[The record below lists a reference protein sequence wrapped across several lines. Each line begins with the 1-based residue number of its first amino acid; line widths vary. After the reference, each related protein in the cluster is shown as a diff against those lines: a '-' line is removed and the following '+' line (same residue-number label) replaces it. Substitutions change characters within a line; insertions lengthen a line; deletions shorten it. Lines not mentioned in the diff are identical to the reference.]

1 MKPFATAF
9 FAPAWFHVTSN
20 MRPNMRHLLALV
32 TLLLLTSA
40 VGFSETKEI
49 VAEGAYHMGDGE
61 TPSVAESRALLQA
74 KRLAVEQ
81 AGTYVESY
89 SKVKHLQLT
98 EDEIQVL
105 ASGLMEV
112 TILDKKRSIAGDGFN
127 FSVKIRAIVHPDK
140 MEEMAMRVKEKSAVV
155 DYKKVQEAYDNSQK
169 EIEALKRQLSQAKNE
184 QEKAKVEARI
194 TDEERSF
201 QAHEW
206 IEKGEK
212 YWLNDQNDAAI
223 EAYTKAI
230 GLRPNHAKAYYL
242 RGSANQEKKQYDEAI
257 EDYDKAIAL
266 DPSHADAY
274 LSRGAVFAEKRQ
286 YDKAVTNLQRACHLG
301 DELGCTLMEQE
312 LKRKM
317 LLEWDPLKAP
327 EGFDFNKEYE
337 KELKKLKQRH

>member
-1 MKPFATAF
+1 MKSFTVAAL
-9 FAPAWFHVTSN
+9 FAPVLIHVPFNTRS
-20 MRPNMRHLLALV
+20 NMRHLVALV
-32 TLLLLTSA
+32 TLLLLVPA

-74 KRLAVEQ
+74 KRVAVER

-89 SKVKHLQLT
+89 SKVKNLQLT

-140 MEEMAMRVKEKSAVV
+140 MEEMVKRVKEKSVV
-155 DYKKVQEAYDNSQK
+155 GDYKKVQEAYDKSQK
-169 EIEALKRQLSQAKNE
+169 EIETLKSQLAQANNE
-184 QEKAKVEARI
+184 QDKNRVEARI

-201 QAHEW
+201 QANEW
-206 IEKGEK
+206 LEKGEQ

-230 GLRPNHAKAYYL
+230 GLRANHAKAYYL
-242 RGSANQEKKQYDEAI
+242 RGAAYHAKKQSEQTILDCQ
-257 EDYDKAIAL
+257 KAC
-266 DPSHADAY
+266 
-274 LSRGAVFAEKRQ
+274 Q
-286 YDKAVTNLQRACHLG
+286 LG
-301 DELGCTLMEQE
+301 DQDGCYLMETT
-312 LKRKM
+312 LKMKM

-327 EGFDFNKEYE
+327 AGFDFNKEFE
-337 KELKKLKQRH
+337 KELKKLKQGH

>member
-1 MKPFATAF
+1 MKPFATAS

-20 MRPNMRHLLALV
+20 MRPNMRHLLVLV
-32 TLLLLTSA
+32 TLLLLAPA

-49 VAEGAYHMGDGE
+49 VAEGVYHMGDGE

-74 KRLAVEQ
+74 KRVAVEQ

-89 SKVKHLQLT
+89 SKVKNLRLT

-140 MEEMAMRVKEKSAVV
+140 MEEMAKRVKEKSAVG

-169 EIEALKRQLSQAKNE
+169 EIEALKRQLAQAKTE
-184 QEKAKVEARI
+184 QEKSRVESKI
-194 TDEERSF
+194 TDEERFF
-201 QAHEW
+201 QANEW
-206 IEKGEK
+206 LEKGEQA
-212 YWLNDQNDAAI
+212 WLNDQTDAAI

-242 RGSANQEKKQYDEAI
+242 RGAAYNAKKQSEQTILDCQ
-257 EDYDKAIAL
+257 KAC
-266 DPSHADAY
+266 
-274 LSRGAVFAEKRQ
+274 Q
-286 YDKAVTNLQRACHLG
+286 LG
-301 DELGCTLMEQE
+301 DQDGCYLMETT
-312 LKRKM
+312 LKMKM

-327 EGFDFNKEYE
+327 AGFDFNKAFE
-337 KELKKLKQRH
+337 KELKKRKQGN